1 MVLLFF
7 VVSAFGTVLTGMFAP
22 NVLSIQLLR
31 PDAIESATEWGEL
44 RVARIGSRIRAQAS
58 TRSDIVGT
66 LSIGD
71 SVRVEPVSNGWFRVY
86 SPDLVPRAMA
96 RPLGFVYGTLL
107 NPATFISVSSGLSGP
122 VKSKRRAGR

>member
-1 MVLLFF
+1 LVLLFF

-86 SPDLVPRAMA
+86 SPDLVPRARA

-107 NPATFISVSSGLSGP
+107 NPATSISMSSGIP
-122 VKSKRRAGR
+122 VPVRSKQSAGM

>member
-86 SPDLVPRAMA
+86 SPDLVPRARA

-107 NPATFISVSSGLSGP
+107 NPATSISMSSGIP
-122 VKSKRRAGR
+122 VPVRSKQSAGM

>member
-66 LSIGD
+66 LSLGD

-86 SPDLVPRAMA
+86 SPDLVPRARA

-107 NPATFISVSSGLSGP
+107 NPATSISVSSGLTVP
-122 VKSKRRAGR
+122 VKRKQSAGT

>member
-22 NVLSIQLLR
+22 NILSIQLLR

-71 SVRVEPVSNGWFRVY
+71 SVRVEPVSNGWFRN
-86 SPDLVPRAMA
+86 
-96 RPLGFVYGTLL
+96 T
-107 NPATFISVSSGLSGP
+107 
-122 VKSKRRAGR
+122 

>member
-86 SPDLVPRAMA
+86 SPDLVPRARA

-107 NPATFISVSSGLSGP
+107 NPATSISVSSGLTVP
-122 VKSKRRAGR
+122 VKRKQSAGT